1 MNECRFQHTKLRGV
15 RAFPKKKTHAKRE
28 DFVVVPRATTTPRVF
43 FSLCCSLEA
52 RAQRKKTKRK
62 CSKISLFFWGSL
74 FFFVPL
80 GFRVKKEKVPSV
92 FFSFFFALRKRHFF
106 RTGYFFPLLMS
117 TSSSSLTSPLSSL
130 ERRRCSSSLG
140 KQQRCA
146 TTRVSRPLFFF
157 LRERVFFF
165 HSRFGARL

>member
-1 MNECRFQHTKLRGV
+1 MP
-15 RAFPKKKTHAKRE
+15 FPKKKNTREKRRLCRRP
-28 DFVVVPRATTTPRVF
+28 PRNNNTESLLLAVL
-43 FSLCCSLEA
+43 FSRSA
-52 RAQRKKTKRK
+52 RAEKKDETKMFK
-62 CSKISLFFWGSL
+62 NLSLFLGIS

-92 FFSFFFALRKRHFF
+92 FFPFFFALRKRHFF

-130 ERRRCSSSLG
+130 ERRRWSSSLG

-157 LRERVFFF
+157 SSRKSVFFSF
-165 HSRFGARL
+165 AFWSATLMKKDVFSLFWI